1 MMKQAN
7 GDQAHPSGC
16 SEAMSRLIDGEL
28 DAGGCRELFERLG
41 RDDDARRNWV
51 LLNIAC
57 DAVRSSETASLHA
70 PGFVSRVS
78 AALAAE
84 PVVLAPRALRR
95 PSMLRRVGLP
105 TAAVAAAAAV
115 LAIVAVPQLRGAAES
130 AAPTVV
136 SVPVPAPAGAPAPK
150 LAEAGEVQRSAEF
163 EAYLAA
169 HRESSGGP
177 VTSRANDFITN
188 ATLTTESR

>member
-7 GDQAHPSGC
+7 SDQAQPSGC

-28 DAGGCRELFERLG
+28 DAGGCRALFERLG
-41 RDDDARRNWV
+41 RDDEARRTWV
-51 LLNIAC
+51 LLNVAC

-95 PSMLRRVGLP
+95 SSMLRRVGLP
-105 TAAVAAAAAV
+105 SAAVAAAAAV
-115 LAIVAVPQLRGAAES
+115 LAIVAVPQLRGPAE
-130 AAPTVV
+130 APAPKVAV
-136 SVPVPAPAGAPAPK
+136 APVPAPAPK
-150 LAEAGEVQRSAEF
+150 LADADDLKRSAEF